1 MALNSERRGIVF
13 LKVGLTAARST
24 PPWPSL
30 STSALRP
37 TPPTQARDPPHG
49 HWCKGPSSRN
59 QMSWKDIKQPGCPNL
74 SARQPG
80 HRLGLA
86 HPPPPPSSKLP
97 QLYSV
102 GPWRRGRREVNEA
115 WGGNYTNA
123 NRQMSHIVPGYNK
136 QYGCLCYICIRKG
149 GALRKPCF
157 WLLFAW
163 ADYFFFPPSLD
174 LFFFSFFFF
183 SGSDLL
189 LFFVWFIYLFL
200 FLFIYFLLAKLFVE
214 LFSLKR
220 CQLKTVVWATF
231 ISLQLESAL
240 REVDRFVPQVAFIF
254 LRSYKRYFCM
264 HKLNVCLLSVVILTM

>member
-102 GPWRRGRREVNEA
+102 GPRRRGRREVNEA

-163 ADYFFFPPSLD
+163 ADYFFSLPPWTSFSFL
-174 LFFFSFFFF
+174 FSFFQGQICCFF
-183 SGSDLL
+183 LCD
-189 LFFVWFIYLFL
+189 
-200 FLFIYFLLAKLFVE
+200 LFIYFYFY
-214 LFSLKR
+214 F
-220 CQLKTVVWATF
+220 F
-231 ISLQLESAL
+231 ISSWPSCLWSFLVWSVASWRQLCE
-240 REVDRFVPQVAFIF
+240 P
-254 LRSYKRYFCM
+254 
-264 HKLNVCLLSVVILTM
+264 LLSLCSWNQLWGRWIALCHKWPLYF

>member
-1 MALNSERRGIVF
+1 
-13 LKVGLTAARST
+13 
-24 PPWPSL
+24 
-30 STSALRP
+30 
-37 TPPTQARDPPHG
+37 
-49 HWCKGPSSRN
+49 
-59 QMSWKDIKQPGCPNL
+59 MSWKDIKQPGCPNL

-102 GPWRRGRREVNEA
+102 GPRRRGRREVNEA

-157 WLLFAW
+157 DCFLHGLTT
-163 ADYFFFPPSLD
+163 
-174 LFFFSFFFF
+174 FFSLPPWTSSSFFFFF

-189 LFFVWFIYLFL
+189 LFLCDLFL
-200 FLFIYFLLAKLFVE
+200 YFYF
-214 LFSLKR
+214 
-220 CQLKTVVWATF
+220 F
-231 ISLQLESAL
+231 ISSWPSCLWS
-240 REVDRFVPQVAFIF
+240 F
-254 LRSYKRYFCM
+254 L
-264 HKLNVCLLSVVILTM
+264 V